1 MNFKGIL
8 SNKQEEF
15 IDYLIAT
22 AKRSDKEI
30 PSIQT
35 MSQELGISQACLREQ
50 MELARNLG
58 LIKTQPRK
66 GIEILPYRF
75 TPAVIKSLYF
85 AMKLKQDY
93 FVQFSELRNH
103 LEKIF
108 FKEAAISLNESDL
121 YELQV
126 LVDLAIKQLHGNPI
140 QLPHQEHREFHLMIY
155 KRLEN
160 IFLNGLMEA
169 YWDMYELVGLNVY
182 ADLSY
187 LESVWDYHGRIVK
200 SIRQNEINEA
210 YELLI
215 SHMNLI
221 NQR

>member
-1 MNFKGIL
+1 MNFKKIF
-8 SNKQEEF
+8 SDKQEEF
-15 IDYLIAT
+15 IDYLIAVSS
-22 AKRSDKEI
+22 KSGQEI

-35 MSQELGISQACLREQ
+35 MSQELGVSQACLREQ

-75 TPAVIKSLYF
+75 TPAVVKSLYF
-85 AMKLKQDY
+85 AIKLTQEY
-93 FVQFSELRNH
+93 FSQYSELRNH
-103 LEKIF
+103 LEKAF
-108 FKEAAISLNESDL
+108 FKEAALLLEASDL
-121 YELQV
+121 DELEE
-126 LVDLAIKQLHGNPI
+126 LVSSAHKQLYGKPI

-182 ADLSY
+182 ADIDY

-200 SIRQNEINEA
+200 SIRQNEVNEA

-215 SHMNLI
+215 NHMNLI

>member
-1 MNFKGIL
+1 MNFKRIF
-8 SNKQEEF
+8 SDKQEEF
-15 IDYLIAT
+15 IDYLIAVSS
-22 AKRSDKEI
+22 KSSQEI

-35 MSQELGISQACLREQ
+35 ISQELGVSQACLREQ

-75 TPAVIKSLYF
+75 TPAVVKSLYF
-85 AMKLKQDY
+85 AIKLTQEY
-93 FVQFSELRNH
+93 FSQYSELRNH
-103 LEKIF
+103 LEKAF
-108 FKEAAISLNESDL
+108 FKEAARLLKASDL
-121 YELQV
+121 DELEE
-126 LVDLAIKQLHGNPI
+126 LVSSAHKQLYGNPI
-140 QLPHQEHREFHLMIY
+140 QLPHQEHREFHLLIY
-155 KRLEN
+155 KRLDN

-187 LESVWDYHGRIVK
+187 LESVWDYHGRIIK
-200 SIRQNEINEA
+200 RIRQNEVNEA

-215 SHMNLI
+215 NHMNLI